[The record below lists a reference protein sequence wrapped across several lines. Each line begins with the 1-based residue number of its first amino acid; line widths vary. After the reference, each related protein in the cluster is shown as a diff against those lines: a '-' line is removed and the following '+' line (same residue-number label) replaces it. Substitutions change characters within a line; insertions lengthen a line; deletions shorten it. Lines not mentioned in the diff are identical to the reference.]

1 MKLARIAVIAALS
14 TLAAMSFAQGRMM
27 MGMGGGGG
35 KAMLLNREDVQRDL
49 ALTSTQKDKL
59 EGAREEMMEKM
70 REAFTAARES
80 GGDMSAVRP
89 QMEKM
94 MKESEKT
101 LLAILTPEQAKR
113 LKEISIWINGNRSLL
128 DEEIQKDLKMTD
140 DQKSKAKNLQTKQ
153 GEAMQSLFEKM
164 RNQEIDREE
173 MQAAMKKNNDILD
186 AELGKLLTAD
196 QAAQLK
202 SMKGK
207 EFKAD
212 DQN

>member
-35 KAMLLNREDVQRDL
+35 KSMLLNREDVQRDL

>member
-14 TLAAMSFAQGRMM
+14 TLAALSFAQGRMM

-49 ALTSTQKDKL
+49 ALTSAQKDKL

-70 REAFTAARES
+70 REVFTAAREQ
-80 GGDMSAVRP
+80 GTDMSAMRP

-101 LLAILTPEQAKR
+101 ILAILTPEQNKR
-113 LKEISIWINGNRSLL
+113 LKEISIWVNGNRSIL

-140 DQKSKAKNLQTKQ
+140 DQKSKAKGLQTKQ

-186 AELGKLLTAD
+186 AELGKLLTAE
-196 QAAQLK
+196 QTAQLK

>member
-14 TLAAMSFAQGRMM
+14 TLAALSFAQGRMM

-49 ALTSTQKDKL
+49 ALTSAQKDKL

-70 REAFTAARES
+70 REVFTAAREQ
-80 GGDMSAVRP
+80 GTDMSAMRP

-94 MKESEKT
+94 MKDSEKT
-101 LLAILTPEQAKR
+101 ILAILTPEQNKR
-113 LKEISIWINGNRSLL
+113 LKEISIWVNGNRSIL

-140 DQKSKAKNLQTKQ
+140 DQKSKAKGLQTKQ

-186 AELGKLLTAD
+186 AELGKLLTAE
-196 QAAQLK
+196 QTAQLK